1 MPSEATPH
9 LLHLM
14 TDAALKSFWR
24 KQTLR
29 HFLRRCG
36 ISQSALS
43 SWAPEETKRDFLDR
57 LLPLVERSPKA
68 SLVISRMARTL
79 AEQTSFPDLDNW
91 EDSAEKKR
99 QATEAVN
106 ALRQYLAKQQES
118 ADKERERIETQGRI
132 RAIQEHSRRQ
142 RQTFSSLED
151 RLREL
156 SARLGTQ
163 QAGYDFQT
171 WYYDM
176 LDFFEVPSRRPY
188 VIEGRQIDGSVTV
201 QGTTYL
207 NELKFTTDQA
217 GAPDVDVFYR
227 KVQEKADNTMGIMVS
242 ISGYSSVAID
252 AASGA
257 RTPLLL
263 LDHSHLYLLLTGGM
277 SFTELVDRVRRH
289 ASQTSRAYLAV
300 RDFNG

>member
-1 MPSEATPH
+1 MPIEVTPH
-9 LLHLM
+9 LLHLI

-57 LLPLVERSPKA
+57 TLPLVERSPKA
-68 SLVISRMARTL
+68 SSVISKMARTL

-106 ALRQYLAKQQES
+106 ALRQYLARAQES
-118 ADKERERIETQGRI
+118 AEQERERLETQR
-132 RAIQEHSRRQ
+132 RAREIQERSRLQ
-142 RQTFSSLED
+142 RQTLSTLEE
-151 RLREL
+151 RLGEL
-156 SARLGTQ
+156 SGRLGSQ
-163 QAGYDFQT
+163 KAGYDFQT
-171 WYYDM
+171 WYYDL
-176 LDFFEVPSRRPY
+176 LDFFEVSTRRPY
-188 VIEGRQIDGSVTV
+188 VIDGRQIDGSVTV

-207 NELKFTTDQA
+207 NELKFTSDQA
-217 GAPDVDVFYR
+217 GAPDIDIFYR
-227 KVQEKADNTMGIMVS
+227 KVQEKADNTMGIMLS
-242 ISGYSSVAID
+242 ISGYSSTAID
-252 AASGA
+252 AASGP

-263 LDHSHLYLLLTGGM
+263 LDHSHLYMLLTGGM
-277 SFTELVDRVRRH
+277 TFTELIDRVRRH

>member
-29 HFLRRCG
+29 NFLRRCG

-68 SLVISRMARTL
+68 SLVISHMARTL
-79 AEQTSFPDLDNW
+79 AEQASFPDLDNW

-118 ADKERERIETQGRI
+118 AEQDRDRLETQGRV
-132 RAIQEHSRRQ
+132 RAIQERSRLQ
-142 RQTFSSLED
+142 RQTLSSLED
-151 RLREL
+151 RLRDL
-156 SARLGTQ
+156 SGQVRLPDLVLRHARL
-163 QAGYDFQT
+163 
-171 WYYDM
+171 
-176 LDFFEVPSRRPY
+176 L
-188 VIEGRQIDGSVTV
+188 
-201 QGTTYL
+201 
-207 NELKFTTDQA
+207 
-217 GAPDVDVFYR
+217 
-227 KVQEKADNTMGIMVS
+227 
-242 ISGYSSVAID
+242 
-252 AASGA
+252 
-257 RTPLLL
+257 
-263 LDHSHLYLLLTGGM
+263 
-277 SFTELVDRVRRH
+277 
-289 ASQTSRAYLAV
+289 
-300 RDFNG
+300 